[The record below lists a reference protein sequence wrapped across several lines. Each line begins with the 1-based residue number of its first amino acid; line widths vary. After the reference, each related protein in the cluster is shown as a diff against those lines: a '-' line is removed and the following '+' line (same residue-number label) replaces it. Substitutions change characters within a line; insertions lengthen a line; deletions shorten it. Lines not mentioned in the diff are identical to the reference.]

1 MPRRTHQTHSNLK
14 ALIGVVVLAVAFFA
28 GSDGRSMEDSLG
40 LSAEAQLAQSIK
52 RQATGETKETGSGD
66 RRKTAEEAVE
76 TGSEDRRKT
85 AGAVDRS
92 RTRRGRPLTIRQKR
106 IFVLG
111 LGASEKN

>member
-1 MPRRTHQTHSNLK
+1 MHRRTHQTHSNLK

-28 GSDGRSMEDSLG
+28 GSDGNSMEDSLG
-40 LSAEAQLAQSIK
+40 LPTEARLAQSIK
-52 RQATGETKETGSGD
+52 RQATVETRETGSGD
-66 RRKTAEEAVE
+66 RRKTVDEAVE
-76 TGSEDRRKT
+76 TGSGECRKT

-92 RTRRGRPLTIRQKR
+92 RTKRGRPLTIRQKR